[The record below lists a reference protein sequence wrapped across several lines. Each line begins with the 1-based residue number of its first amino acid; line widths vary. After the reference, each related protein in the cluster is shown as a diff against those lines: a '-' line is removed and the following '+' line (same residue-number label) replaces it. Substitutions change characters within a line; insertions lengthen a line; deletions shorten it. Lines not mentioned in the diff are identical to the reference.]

1 MSEPDITNYAY
12 VWYKRDPEQLLE
24 FTEEE
29 LEKIYEIL
37 LNYSYPCYLTGSEL
51 INRMSPEEKT
61 KLLQHELLFIR
72 EKMAEAGLAH
82 IIIMQIPRVLYDLF
96 NLYHNRNEKFNFTYN
111 CDDFIVKI
119 SGYNVF
125 TRGYTDSIKENIFSL
140 NVFIMNHIRRYISNI
155 RELFDSYDVLFE
167 ELIKLIV
174 DSAAFS
180 NIFQP
185 KRLERINILRQ
196 TIHFEKQ
203 YSKGHTILYRGAIND
218 KDALTPKYELSSGTS
233 LSFNAS
239 MLSGCVNDKSGCTL
253 DYATGYTLDYA
264 TLGIFRVN
272 NDKIKYSIK
281 KFLLHDLSNEDSL
294 FFIPPIHPFLQV
306 YCSIELFHPRTKVG
320 IDFKLKMSLDVY
332 GLSCFPTFIEKSDY
346 LVSNKTFEELNALFQ
361 QYKSTSVVNTWSD
374 RTRAAMIQAAA
385 LRGARFQELIQ
396 KAAEQ
401 KAAEQKAAEQKAA
414 EQKEKAARMMR
425 MGPIRAKY
433 LTRLGFGGKKSRKYK
448 KFVKKYATKSNKDKK
463 KYNKSSRRKY

>member
-51 INRMSPEEKT
+51 INRMSPEEKA

-96 NLYHNRNEKFNFTYN
+96 NLYHNRNEKFNFRYN

-119 SGYNVF
+119 SGYNVV

-203 YSKGHTILYRGAIND
+203 YSKGH
-218 KDALTPKYELSSGTS
+218 
-233 LSFNAS
+233 
-239 MLSGCVNDKSGCTL
+239 
-253 DYATGYTLDYA
+253 
-264 TLGIFRVN
+264 
-272 NDKIKYSIK
+272 
-281 KFLLHDLSNEDSL
+281 KF
-294 FFIPPIHPFLQV
+294 
-306 YCSIELFHPRTKVG
+306 CIE
-320 IDFKLKMSLDVY
+320 
-332 GLSCFPTFIEKSDY
+332 
-346 LVSNKTFEELNALFQ
+346 
-361 QYKSTSVVNTWSD
+361 
-374 RTRAAMIQAAA
+374 
-385 LRGARFQELIQ
+385 
-396 KAAEQ
+396 EQ
-401 KAAEQKAAEQKAA
+401 
-414 EQKEKAARMMR
+414 
-425 MGPIRAKY
+425 
-433 LTRLGFGGKKSRKYK
+433 
-448 KFVKKYATKSNKDKK
+448 
-463 KYNKSSRRKY
+463 